1 MSTLQQTGK
10 KSKTLKIL
18 WGWGLSGQ
26 LLPRKNAPWLGLGF
40 GLGLGLVLGPGDRVA
55 EGREPRSEKNKYPVM
70 TLDSSVDTWHLKFRW
85 IITIYSININLWRK
99 SF

>member
-10 KSKTLKIL
+10 KSKTFKIL

-26 LLPRKNAPWLGLGF
+26 LLPRKNAPRLGLGF

-55 EGREPRSEKNKYPVM
+55 EGREK
-70 TLDSSVDTWHLKFRW
+70 
-85 IITIYSININLWRK
+85 
-99 SF
+99 